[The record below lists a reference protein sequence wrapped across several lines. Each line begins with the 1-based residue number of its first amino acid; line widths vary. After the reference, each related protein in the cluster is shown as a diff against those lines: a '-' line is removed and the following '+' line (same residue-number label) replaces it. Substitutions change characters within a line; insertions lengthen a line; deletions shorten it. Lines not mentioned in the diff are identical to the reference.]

1 MDRVEFLHFRRA
13 YERALRQVLLDFEF
27 FVEDF
32 IGINI
37 YSVTHR
43 LKSFESALEKS
54 KRLKIQIDEMHDI
67 AGMRI
72 VVSTLDEVE
81 VVARFFSRK
90 EVSKDLIIKSDKNIS
105 RKNGYRARHLILEFT
120 GHYSRSIY
128 PAFVEVQILTLL
140 QSTFNYIS
148 RSWVYKTDRALTEE
162 WHTNFKDISRT
173 LAEIDERFAW
183 LQGKVIESSVSTAS
197 NDSLTPFSYQKIV
210 SDIFGET
217 IQINDAVDETKML
230 IDIGYDTNGKIK
242 RFFEREDILS
252 MYEQIILMNSESE
265 KVLKSLVT
273 DMSIKDFYM
282 FFGLRYSSVEEIM
295 QVKGDK
301 SGT

>member
-90 EVSKDLIIKSDKNIS
+90 EVSKTRIK
-105 RKNGYRARHLILEFT
+105 A
-120 GHYSRSIY
+120 
-128 PAFVEVQILTLL
+128 
-140 QSTFNYIS
+140 
-148 RSWVYKTDRALTEE
+148 
-162 WHTNFKDISRT
+162 
-173 LAEIDERFAW
+173 
-183 LQGKVIESSVSTAS
+183 
-197 NDSLTPFSYQKIV
+197 
-210 SDIFGET
+210 
-217 IQINDAVDETKML
+217 
-230 IDIGYDTNGKIK
+230 
-242 RFFEREDILS
+242 
-252 MYEQIILMNSESE
+252 
-265 KVLKSLVT
+265 
-273 DMSIKDFYM
+273 
-282 FFGLRYSSVEEIM
+282 
-295 QVKGDK
+295 
-301 SGT
+301 